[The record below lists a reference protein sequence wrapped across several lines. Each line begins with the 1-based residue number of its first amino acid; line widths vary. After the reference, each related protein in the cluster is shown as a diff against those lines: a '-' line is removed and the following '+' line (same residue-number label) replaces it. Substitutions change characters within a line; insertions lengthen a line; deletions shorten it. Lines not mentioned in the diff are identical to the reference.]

1 MDLFRLIGTIFVN
14 NNDAN
19 NAIKETTEQASS
31 MASSLSGRLKD
42 IASTIGSVG
51 ASLLPVTAAITAA
64 GGAMVAVAN
73 NTAGVTD
80 NIDKMSQKLGL
91 SRTAYQEWDYILS
104 QNGASID
111 SMKMGMRTLNNTID
125 SVTQTGTT
133 AGTAFERLG
142 ISFDDLKGKSQEEI
156 FEMTIKALQNCTN
169 ETERTKL
176 ANELLG
182 RSGMEMAP
190 LLNSGADSVDKL
202 RRRAHELGLVLDDE
216 TVDAGVEMTDAM
228 DTMRRAFTAL
238 GATIAMA
245 AMPMIKDFCYFIAGA
260 LPTVRAVVEGFVNA
274 WNAIPEPIRWAI
286 IAILGIVAAIGPVL
300 IAISGVI
307 SAIGTVIGALSTIIS
322 ILPVVGAAV
331 GALVTFITGPV
342 GIVIAVIA
350 ALVAA
355 FIWLWNNCEGF
366 RNFWIALW
374 NGIVE
379 MVSLAW
385 GLIVEIF
392 QTIWPVIQPIVQ
404 AGLDWMLNIW
414 RTYFEGMFNV
424 LSVIFNTMAEF
435 IKQGVENFRTII
447 QIITALIHGDWKGAW
462 EGVQRLTEGIFK
474 SIGILIQGA
483 MDLVLAIIQAILNNI
498 LATWGLTWDS
508 ALALVQNIFNSIVNA
523 ISNAMNSVLGTIN
536 GIIGNIQ
543 NSFNGLLNSAQNAVW
558 GLVSAFNGIQGQFYS
573 IMNSIQSAV
582 YGAANS
588 LANAFNFSWQLPYIP
603 LPHFWIAGSFS
614 LDPPQVPNFGI
625 DWYDKAMNQP
635 YVFEDPTLFG
645 FNPVTGAARVA
656 GETGDEMMY
665 GRQNLMNDIEQ
676 AVATQNSGVVN
687 AINNSF
693 ARLFD
698 ILAEYFPEFANTQLV
713 LDTGVLVAETAD
725 QMDEQLGLFY
735 KRRGRQ

>member
-1 MDLFRLIGTIFVN
+1 M
-14 NNDAN
+14 
-19 NAIKETTEQASS
+19 
-31 MASSLSGRLKD
+31 
-42 IASTIGSVG
+42 
-51 ASLLPVTAAITAA
+51 
-64 GGAMVAVAN
+64 AVAN

-156 FEMTIKALQNCTN
+156 FEMTIKALQSCTN

-404 AGLDWMLNIW
+404 AGLDWMLNVW

-582 YGAANS
+582 YGAANA

-603 LPHFWIAGSFS
+603 LPHFWISGGFS
-614 LDPPQVPNFGI
+614 LNPPEVPNFGI